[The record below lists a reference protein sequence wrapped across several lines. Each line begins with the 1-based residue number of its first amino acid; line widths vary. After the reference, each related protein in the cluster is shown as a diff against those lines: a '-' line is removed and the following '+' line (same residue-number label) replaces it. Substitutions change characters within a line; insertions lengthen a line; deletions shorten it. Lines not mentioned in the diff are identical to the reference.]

1 MLALSPRIT
10 SRHGQLCRRIQ
21 GQHRANIRNLHTSQM
36 IPSTFP
42 GWNPTHSILHGS
54 DEYQPP
60 TNHQP
65 GFSSHSSN
73 MGMDRNH
80 PMDEGLVFRILL
92 KSINAITYDEH
103 GKLRETQSS
112 PENLA
117 AWLYHTWFA
126 PQTGPYSTSV
136 QEAKTMQI
144 CHVFTYMKDILYV
157 YIYINIYV

>member
-92 KSINAITYDEH
+92 KSINAIWTRKATGNSEFSRELGSLVVPH
-103 GKLRETQSS
+103 MVCAPNRTLQHLCARGKNYANMSCIYIYERYT
-112 PENLA
+112 
-117 AWLYHTWFA
+117 
-126 PQTGPYSTSV
+126 V
-136 QEAKTMQI
+136 
-144 CHVFTYMKDILYV
+144 CV